1 MKIKY
6 EFNYKMYEAKA
17 GFIVDTDI
25 FKPED
30 AKEYL
35 EFFSW
40 DYDNENDPIEEL
52 MKKYAMRAIKVAT
65 AENCNEYMVKMWF
78 AENDGFLIPIDGT
91 KGIELIYVNE
101 YEFDESCLYLEKTII
116 E

>member
-6 EFNYKMYEAKA
+6 EFNYKIYEATA

-40 DYDNENDPIEEL
+40 DYDDENDPIEEL

-65 AENCNEYMVKMWF
+65 AKNYNEYGVKSWF
-78 AENDGFLIPIDGT
+78 EANEGYLPLDGT
-91 KGIELIYVNE
+91 KGVELKYVAE
-101 YEFDESCLYLEKTII
+101 YLFDESCLYLEKTII